1 MFSINHVGTARGLIS
16 LSIRC
21 VEKKTNSVGI
31 PQNFKFT
38 FTRSLISGS
47 LDKVGREWGLQPE
60 LLKGEINNSEITKY
74 IYNVLRHILELYLES
89 DVLDIAFV
97 SVRHS
102 MEMQKKTKKAIKK
115 FLTEASLGWKGFG
128 FHNKDRHFYTSKN
141 EDVRTF

>member
-47 LDKVGREWGLQPE
+47 LDKFGREWGLQPE

-74 IYNVLRHILELYLES
+74 IYNVLRHILEPYLES

-102 MEMQKKTKKAIKK
+102 MEMQKK
-115 FLTEASLGWKGFG
+115 
-128 FHNKDRHFYTSKN
+128 D
-141 EDVRTF
+141 